1 MKHLV
6 FILSYAVIVLIIF
19 SVSTSNTNNQLE
31 RTVHAQYTERLTNAS
46 EKLSY
51 LQRSVSQSLLFKDEN
66 ALTTELDNIWR
77 LSSDIRTSLASLPL
91 DRELSNEW
99 MLYIGKIGDEAKKT
113 AQTKDYAGWQ
123 KKMTN
128 VSENLRQLSDE
139 WAVATTVYY
148 EQDGN
153 FDKWENEASDKK
165 TAKHFTTVSKA
176 LKSYEESDFPLTA
189 SETDWKKKQEL
200 KELNDQEISKK
211 EAITTLQK
219 LFPILKGATI
229 AVSNSKKD
237 APYPF
242 YHVQFHEGIRLG
254 YADVTEKGGHLLS
267 FLMERPIDDVTV
279 SQEQILKKAQQYLQN
294 MNIKDVQYVESREN
308 HQAWHLT
315 FARVNPENKAI
326 IYADAIQLK
335 LAKDNG
341 ELLGMN
347 AIEYIQ
353 KEKIKPQPIKPIN
366 WKEFFNNDISIEEN
380 RLIYTDDGQFEQRL
394 CYEVIAIKDG
404 KTPETFRIV
413 IDTENHQVLKV
424 EYLV

>member
-99 MLYIGKIGDEAKKT
+99 MLYLGKIGDEAKKT

-176 LKSYEESDFPLTA
+176 LKNYEESDFPLTA